1 MKPKDWIGRAVPSL
15 SFEFDGRA
23 VAVTGGAN
31 GIGRAIVEFFAA
43 AGAQVWALDIDE
55 PGLKDA
61 YSEMANVEGLR
72 CDVSDSRSVDE
83 AFKVMEEHNAPNV
96 LVNNAGI
103 LRDGVLWRTTD
114 EDWLAVMDVH
124 ATGTFYCTRAAVP
137 GMRARGGGRII
148 NTTSYTGLRGNV
160 GQAGYATAKSG
171 IIGFTKTAAREL
183 GRFGITVNAVS
194 PNAAT
199 AMVESIPPPKR
210 RSLEEAIPLGRFG
223 EPAEMAP
230 AVGFL
235 ASDEAQ
241 YITGVVLPIDGGLSI

>member
-1 MKPKDWIGRAVPSL
+1 MSRLNFD
-15 SFEFDGRA
+15 FDGRT
-23 VAVTGGAN
+23 VAVTGGAT
-31 GIGRAIVEFFAA
+31 GIGRAIVEFFAV
-43 AGAQVWALDIDE
+43 AGARVWALDTDE
-55 PGLKDA
+55 AGMKGAFGELP
-61 YSEMANVEGLR
+61 NVEGLR
-72 CDVSDSRSVDE
+72 CDVGDSASVSE
-83 AFKVMEEHNAPNV
+83 AFGAMEEHEGPDI

-103 LRDGVLWRTTD
+103 LRDGVLWRKTD
-114 EDWLAVMDVH
+114 EDWLAVLNVH

-137 GMRARGGGRII
+137 GMRARGWGRII
-148 NTTSYTGLRGNV
+148 NTTSYTGLRGNI

-171 IIGFTKTAAREL
+171 IIGFTKTAAKEL

-199 AMVESIPPPKR
+199 AMVDSIPPPKR
-210 RSLEEAIPLGRFG
+210 QALEEATPLGRFG

-241 YITGVVLPIDGGLSI
+241 YITGVVLPVDGGLSI